1 MRHHMRSHDV
11 VKTRFISFS
20 ELNKEDLDIDH
31 DAIAHR
37 LRQDVVGLIQTDRH
51 AHIHTCLVPLLS
63 SIA

>member
-1 MRHHMRSHDV
+1 MSLR
-11 VKTRFISFS
+11 RFISFS
-20 ELNKEDLDIDH
+20 ELKKEDLDIDH

-51 AHIHTCLVPLLS
+51 AHIHTCLVLLLS